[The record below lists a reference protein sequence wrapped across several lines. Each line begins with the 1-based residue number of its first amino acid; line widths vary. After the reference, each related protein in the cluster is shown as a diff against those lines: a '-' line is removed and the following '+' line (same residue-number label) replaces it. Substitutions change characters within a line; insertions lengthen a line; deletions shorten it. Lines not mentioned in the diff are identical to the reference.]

1 MAQEGQAGGAVDVDE
16 RRPRV
21 IRPYEWTHADPHFIE
36 WLERQGLSEESWTP
50 ALWPSPPTRAER
62 R

>member
-1 MAQEGQAGGAVDVDE
+1 MARTGQAGGTLDTDE
-16 RRPRV
+16 RRPRF

-36 WLERQGLSEESWTP
+36 WLECQGLSEESWTP
-50 ALWPSPPTRAER
+50 ALWPTPSAGRER